1 MRSGVALWRA
11 LLVTGAALVVV
22 VVSGGDQVLGEG
34 GTWTLK
40 APMPTP
46 RVGLAVGVVNG
57 ILYAV
62 GGATQAGSD
71 YLSTAEA
78 YDPARNMWTVKAPMP
93 TPREGLAV
101 GVVNGILYAVGGI
114 SRPVGGRILS
124 TVEAYDPST
133 NTWTVKT
140 SMPTHRSGH
149 AVGVV
154 NGMLY
159 AVGGMGG
166 PGGEF
171 SVPLSTVEAYDPTR
185 DMWTTRTPMPTQ
197 HSAPRGTL
205 PGWDKGRSLLA
216 VGVVNEILY
225 AVGGTC
231 CAPGEN
237 AAVLSTVE
245 AYNPTTNAW
254 TPKAS
259 MPTPRWSLAV
269 GVAKGILYA
278 VGGASPRITNVV
290 EAFDPIGNTWTTKA
304 PMPTA
309 RFLHAVGVVNG
320 IMYVVGGESVSKG
333 GTPPND
339 WIVQFP
345 RDLLAFKP

>member
-1 MRSGVALWRA
+1 
-11 LLVTGAALVVV
+11 
-22 VVSGGDQVLGEG
+22 
-34 GTWTLK
+34 
-40 APMPTP
+40 
-46 RVGLAVGVVNG
+46 
-57 ILYAV
+57 
-62 GGATQAGSD
+62 
-71 YLSTAEA
+71 
-78 YDPARNMWTVKAPMP
+78 
-93 TPREGLAV
+93 
-101 GVVNGILYAVGGI
+101 
-114 SRPVGGRILS
+114 
-124 TVEAYDPST
+124 
-133 NTWTVKT
+133 
-140 SMPTHRSGH
+140 
-149 AVGVV
+149 
-154 NGMLY
+154 MLY